1 MNIFNTKIDIG
12 LGHSVRVLHASDTH
26 LTYADMRDGERKVT
40 LAEQRIYEFPQAE
53 EVLAKLGELS
63 KERNQPIM
71 HTGDLLDF
79 VSLAN
84 MEAAKAFTDEHDLFL
99 ATGNHEFSLYLG
111 EAKEDATYRNQSL
124 DKVQACFKNN
134 IRMSARVIDGVK
146 FVALDNGYYTF
157 EPEQLEFLKQEVKE
171 GLPIV
176 MMFHTPLYDRDLY
189 ENEMSHSPCGY
200 LVGVP
205 EELMRCY
212 TPDRYEQQL
221 PDAVTLEVMEYIANE
236 PLIKAI
242 LAGHLH
248 YNYEGTLAGRIPQI
262 ITGCEDIRLVEFV

>member
-1 MNIFNTKIDIG
+1 MTILNTKIHIG
-12 LGHSVRVLHASDTH
+12 LEKPVCVLHASDTH
-26 LTYADMRDGERKVT
+26 LTRADMRDGERKVK
-40 LAEQRIYEFPQAE
+40 LAEQRIHGFPHAE
-53 EVLAKLGELS
+53 EVFVKLGELS
-63 KERNQPIM
+63 KELNQPIM

-84 MEAAKAFTDEHDLFL
+84 LEVTKAFTDEHDLFM
-99 ATGNHEFSLYLG
+99 ATGNHEFSLYVG
-111 EAKEDATYRNQSL
+111 EAKEDAAYRNQSL

-176 MMFHTPLYDRDLY
+176 MMFHTPLYDKALY
-189 ENEMSHSPCGY
+189 DDAMRRFPCGY

-205 EELMRCY
+205 EALMRCY
-212 TPDRYEQQL
+212 APDRYEQQL

>member
-1 MNIFNTKIDIG
+1 MSILNTKIQIG
-12 LGHSVRVLHASDTH
+12 LEKPVRVLHASDTH
-26 LTYADMRDGERKVT
+26 LTRADMRDGERKVQ
-40 LAEQRIYEFPQAE
+40 LAEQRIHVFRQAE
-53 EVLAKLGELS
+53 EVFEKLGELS

-84 MEAAKAFTDEHDLFL
+84 LEAAKEFSDEHDLFM
-99 ATGNHEFSLYLG
+99 ATGNHEFSLYVG
-111 EAKEDATYRNQSL
+111 EAKEDAAYRNQSL

-146 FVALDNGYYTF
+146 FVALDDGYYTF
-157 EPEQLEFLKQEVKE
+157 EPEQLEFLKQEAQE

-176 MMFHTPLYDRDLY
+176 LMFHTPLYDRALY
-189 ENEMSHSPCGY
+189 DKEMSHSPCGY

-221 PDAVTLEVMEYIANE
+221 PDTITLEVMEYIANE
-236 PLIKAI
+236 PLVKAI
-242 LAGHLH
+242 LTGHLH
-248 YNYEGTLAGRIPQI
+248 YNYEGTFAGRIPQI
-262 ITGCEDIRLVEFV
+262 ITGCEDIRMVTFV